1 MIDLNNQ
8 TMNMSGG
15 NVMTKVRQDAWVRE
29 NDELLAEA
37 VLRHV
42 KEGSTQLNAFEEAS
56 DLLNRTAAACGFRWN
71 AVVRRLYEQELAMA
85 KKERKERMRVL
96 NAATKRRNNPLYLLP
111 TTEEE
116 PTSIPLSALSLDIVI
131 AYLVRLQHTN
141 VAEQDAVKWRKLT
154 NLLSD
159 QKQQLEHQIAQLQK
173 ENKALKEDYEQFV
186 SIMNR
191 ARRLVTLETEEER
204 VAPTFKMEKN
214 GNLVTQIPNNETG
227 EVHL

>member
-1 MIDLNNQ
+1 
-8 TMNMSGG
+8 
-15 NVMTKVRQDAWVRE
+15 MTKVRQDAWVRE

-37 VLRHV
+37 VIRHV

-71 AVVRRLYEQELAMA
+71 AVVRRLYEQELAQA

-191 ARRLVTLETEEER
+191 ARRLVTLETEDER

-214 GNLVTQIPNNETG
+214 GNLVTQIPTNETG